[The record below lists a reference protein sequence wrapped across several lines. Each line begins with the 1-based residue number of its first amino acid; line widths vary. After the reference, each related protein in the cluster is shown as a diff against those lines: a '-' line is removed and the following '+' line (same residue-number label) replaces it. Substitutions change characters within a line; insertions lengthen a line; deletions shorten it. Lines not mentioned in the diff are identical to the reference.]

1 MNRVD
6 DRGRPVAPKPLPP
19 FPSHPTIDDYERA
32 LAQFRETPN
41 PAQFPYLRE
50 IALMGARLGTIRP
63 AEIVRH
69 VRPAAVAV
77 TLVMEPEI
85 VAVSDAVARAILRGD
100 SAGRQY
106 WSRMVRDVDTTPGS
120 LAALVKARS
129 DSGRGVIARRPPGAR
144 QPQAAGTYPAGRRWR
159 AANVVLALAPPLS
172 ARGFLASVATV
183 HKQPTGAE
191 LSALREHAWLIQEM
205 ASQAPLCRELV
216 EHAFGSLGDPA
227 LRTALRMRLA
237 ENPYTPDSVLSRL
250 VREYDTEPEV
260 TRMVQV
266 HQWAGGTPRRLAF
279 QAMRDDPGAVLQG
292 LREMLRIC
300 GEEPFLAMV
309 DAAPQEEAAWVRSV
323 IAALASDLEPDTL
336 LRAYLRLAEMSSPE
350 VVWAVELAR
359 SGSLGAMMP
368 AVRASMAD
376 GSAEPL
382 VTAVRKTTAGYEPE
396 GRKTLRSIRW
406 TDSVEA
412 SRRVHGAHAVEQHRV
427 ATADMAAWR
436 SEKALDDPIPLT

>member
-6 DRGRPVAPKPLPP
+6 DRGRPGAPQPLPP
-19 FPSHPTIDDYERA
+19 FPSHPTIDDYERV

-41 PAQFPYLRE
+41 PAAEFPYLRE

-100 SAGRQY
+100 SAGPQY

-120 LAALVKARS
+120 LAALVKARP
-129 DSGRGVIARRPPGAR
+129 DSGRGVIARRLPRAR
-144 QPQAAGTYPAGRRWR
+144 QPESAGTYLAGRRWR

-191 LSALREHAWLIQEM
+191 LSALQEHAWLILEM

-216 EHAFGSLGDPA
+216 EHAFGSLGD
-227 LRTALRMRLA
+227 TALRMRLA

-250 VREYDTEPEV
+250 VREYDTEPDV

-279 QAMRDDPGAVLQG
+279 HAMRDDPGAVLQG

-323 IAALASDLEPDTL
+323 IAALAPDLEPETL

-376 GSAEPL
+376 GSADPL
-382 VTAVRKTTAGYEPE
+382 VAAVRKITSRYEPE
-396 GRKTLRSIRW
+396 RRKALRSGRW
-406 TDSVEA
+406 ADSAEM
-412 SRRVHGAHAVEQHRV
+412 SRRVFGAQALEQHRV
-427 ATADMAAWR
+427 ATANMAAWR